1 MISRRTLAVSVA
13 ALVVAPLLSACGGD
27 SDAATGTGASETG
40 KVGGVNI
47 GPDQNRI
54 RGKKVDKIASLVP
67 AAVRERGT
75 LKLGQSADAS
85 PPLGFYATDDRTRIG
100 SEIDLATL
108 VADTLGLKL
117 DNDEVSWENLFVGL
131 DSGKFDAVFSNVT
144 VTEERKEKYDFAT
157 YRLDNIAFEAKKG
170 SGWKVDGPED
180 VAGRTIAVASG
191 TNQEKIL
198 VDWSKQNEK
207 AGRKAVTIK
216 YFQKD
221 TDYYLA
227 LQSGRIDAYLG
238 PSPSAAYHVASAK
251 QSEII
256 GTLSGAGDD
265 LQGKIAA
272 TTKKGSGLVDAY
284 AAAVNHVIEDGSYE
298 RVLKRW
304 GLSSEAVEKSEINP
318 PGLPRI

>member
-27 SDAATGTGASETG
+27 SDAATGTGTSGAQ
-40 KVGGVNI
+40 KAGGVNI

-54 RGKKVDKIASLVP
+54 RGKKVDEIAALVP
-67 AAVRERGT
+67 AAIRKRGT

-85 PPLGFYATDDRTRIG
+85 PPLGFYATDDKTRIG
-100 SEIDLATL
+100 SELDLATI

-157 YRLDNIAFEAKKG
+157 YRLDNISFEARKG
-170 SGWKVDGPED
+170 ADWKVDGPED

-238 PSPSAAYHVASAK
+238 PSPSAAYHVATAG
-251 QSEII
+251 QSQVI

-265 LQGKIAA
+265 LQGKIAV

-284 AAAVNHVIEDGSYE
+284 AAAINHVIEDGSYG

-304 GLSSEAVEKSEINP
+304 GLSSEAVPKSEINP
-318 PGLPRI
+318 PGLPKI

>member
-1 MISRRTLAVSVA
+1 MA
-13 ALVVAPLLSACGGD
+13 
-27 SDAATGTGASETG
+27 G
-40 KVGGVNI
+40 K
-47 GPDQNRI
+47 
-54 RGKKVDKIASLVP
+54 
-67 AAVRERGT
+67 
-75 LKLGQSADAS
+75 
-85 PPLGFYATDDRTRIG
+85 
-100 SEIDLATL
+100 
-108 VADTLGLKL
+108 
-117 DNDEVSWENLFVGL
+117 
-131 DSGKFDAVFSNVT
+131 
-144 VTEERKEKYDFAT
+144 
-157 YRLDNIAFEAKKG
+157 
-170 SGWKVDGPED
+170 
-180 VAGRTIAVASG
+180 TIAVSSG

-238 PSPSAAYHVASAK
+238 PSPSAAYHVATAG
-251 QSEII
+251 QSQVI

-284 AAAVNHVIEDGSYE
+284 AAAINHVIEDGSYG

-304 GLSSEAVEKSEINP
+304 GLSSEAVPKSEINP
-318 PGLPRI
+318 PGLPKI

>member
-1 MISRRTLAVSVA
+1 MISRRTLAASVV

-27 SDAATGTGASETG
+27 SDAATGTGSSGTKKA
-40 KVGGVNI
+40 GGVNI

-54 RGKKVDKIASLVP
+54 RGKKVDEIAALVP
-67 AAVRERGT
+67 AAIRERGT

-85 PPLGFYATDDRTRIG
+85 PPLGFYATDDKTRIG

-157 YRLDNIAFEAKKG
+157 YRLDNISFEAKKG
-170 SGWKVDGPED
+170 TDWKVDGPED
-180 VAGRTIAVASG
+180 VAGRTIAVSSG

-238 PSPSAAYHVASAK
+238 PSPSAAYHVASAG
-251 QSEII
+251 QSQVI

-284 AAAVNHVIEDGSYE
+284 AAAINHVIEDGSYG

-304 GLSSEAVEKSEINP
+304 GLSSEAVPKSEINP
-318 PGLPRI
+318 PGLPKI

>member
-27 SDAATGTGASETG
+27 SDAATGTGSSGTK
-40 KVGGVNI
+40 KVGDINI
-47 GPDQNRI
+47 DPDQNRI
-54 RGKKVDKIASLVP
+54 RGKEVDEIAALVP
-67 AAVRERGT
+67 AAIRERGT

-85 PPLGFYATDDRTRIG
+85 PPLGFYATDDKTRIG

-180 VAGRTIAVASG
+180 VAGRTIAVSSG

-238 PSPSAAYHVASAK
+238 PSPSAAYHVASAG
-251 QSEII
+251 QSEIV

-284 AAAVNHVIEDGSYE
+284 AAAVNHVIEDGSYAK
-298 RVLKRW
+298 VLKRW
-304 GLSSEAVEKSEINP
+304 GLSSEAVPKSEINP
-318 PGLPRI
+318 PGLPKI